1 MRTKSMHVQDN
12 VLYMGEYSLVDLAK
26 EYGTPLYVY
35 DEVGINDKIE
45 KFKNNFSAFAIFLT
59 KATILMLASIL
70 LL

>member
-45 KFKNNFSAFAIFLT
+45 KFKNNFYSDKFECEVVYASKAF
-59 KATILMLASIL
+59 
-70 LL
+70 